1 MKTYSFNYS
10 SVRWVFR
17 VGVECK
23 WARIHINKVPYK
35 AWRWLRSVAPA
46 PLFDP
51 EIKSVY
57 DNPIVFELT
66 NNQGDTAKG
75 EVTSYN
81 HFLKLATGQQHLELD
96 GWL

>member
-1 MKTYSFNYS
+1 MKIYSFNYS

-23 WARIHINKVPYK
+23 WAWVFVNEVRYK
-35 AWRWLRSVAPA
+35 AYRWLRSVAPD
-46 PLFDP
+46 PLFNP
-51 EIKSVY
+51 ETKSV
-57 DNPIVFELT
+57 DDPIIFELT

-75 EVTSYN
+75 EVTS
-81 HFLKLATGQQHLELD
+81 HDQFVKIATGQQHLELD